1 MLAYTY
7 TMHVQSTLYNIYII
21 HIYVKHILYCITGRS
36 NYLSLGQLNNTP
48 DPGAVAVAQVFVII
62 CKVLNEQ
69 CY

>member
-1 MLAYTY
+1 M
-7 TMHVQSTLYNIYII
+7 
-21 HIYVKHILYCITGRS
+21 TGRS
-36 NYLSLGQLNNTP
+36 NYLSLGQLDNTP